1 MVFLLRSKKKLRPKT
16 RKCKQCKKK
25 VPVDSVCQKGL
36 LAFCCVEHLIEYS
49 KSEAGRKTIKRS
61 IRQDTKEQLDRIK
74 SRAVWL
80 REAQAAFNAWIRYR
94 DRNDACISCGSFP
107 TQKHGGTWD
116 AGHYM
121 DVGDAAAGSVLR
133 FNTYNV
139 HKQCVKCNR
148 WSNSGVKRGY
158 RNNLINKVGKPK
170 VLELENTRGMK
181 DYNIEKLKRIKS
193 IFQKRLRIRKKANKN
208 L

>member
-1 MVFLLRSKKKLRPKT
+1 MKMISKNA
-16 RKCKQCKKK
+16 KCKHCKKK
-25 VPVDSVCQKGL
+25 VPAESAIRKGL
-36 LAFCCVEHLIEYS
+36 QAFCSIEHLVAYS
-49 KSEAGRKTIKRS
+49 KSEAGQKAIKRNV
-61 IRQDTKEQLDRIK
+61 RQDTKEQLDRMK
-74 SRAVWL
+74 TRADWL
-80 REAQAAFNAWIRYR
+80 REAQNAFNAWIRYR

-148 WSNSGVKRGY
+148 WSNTGVKRGY
-158 RNNLINKVGKPK
+158 RNNLINKVGKLK
-170 VLELENTRGMK
+170 VLELENARGMK
-181 DYNIEKLKRIKS
+181 GYNIEDLKRIKS
-193 IFQKRLRIRKKANKN
+193 IFQKRLRIRKKLDKSKT
-208 L
+208 